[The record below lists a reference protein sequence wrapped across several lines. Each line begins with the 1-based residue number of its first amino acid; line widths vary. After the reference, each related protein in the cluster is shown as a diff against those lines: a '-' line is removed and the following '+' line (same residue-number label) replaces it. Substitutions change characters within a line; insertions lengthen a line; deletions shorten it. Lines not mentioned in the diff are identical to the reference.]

1 MSHITSIRTS
11 MAEKDALLQALKD
24 LGYKPQEAENIEG
37 YGGRKVKVEIKVP
50 ILLSADIG
58 FYRSGESYSAVA
70 DWAMV
75 RLNRED
81 FLGKLNQRYAYHAA
95 RTRLEAQGFTLVE
108 EEDIKNKGQIRLV
121 LRRTV

>member
-11 MAEKDALLQALKD
+11 MVEKEALLQALKD
-24 LGYKPQEAENIEG
+24 LGYKPQESEQIEG

-50 ILLSADIG
+50 IVLSADIG
-58 FYRSGESYSAVA
+58 FYRLGESYAAVA

-75 RLNRED
+75 RLNRDE
-81 FLGKLNQRYAYHAA
+81 FLSKLNQRYAYHAA
-95 RTRLEAQGFTLVE
+95 KNRLESQGFTLVE